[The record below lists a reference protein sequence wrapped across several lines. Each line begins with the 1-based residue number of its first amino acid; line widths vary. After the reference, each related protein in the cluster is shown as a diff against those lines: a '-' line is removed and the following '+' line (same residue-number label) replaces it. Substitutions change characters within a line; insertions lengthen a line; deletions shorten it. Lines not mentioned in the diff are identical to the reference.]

1 MFPVGIAYGTK
12 PDIRFKISAYS
23 KPDIFFVDI
32 PALPHTD
39 VPKLLHRALLVIV
52 CLEYDVT
59 VSNPYPF
66 LNCARIL
73 ILLTLYSK
81 FRHSD
86 AMTEKK
92 SYGESIQFNTSAFM
106 LFFRSLLAA
115 RSSEVHQRAW
125 AHGSHLYKYS
135 RNNIYNVLSVVL

>member
-86 AMTEKK
+86 ARTEKK
-92 SYGESIQFNTSAFM
+92 ILMESQFSSTHLPLCFFFSFS
-106 LFFRSLLAA
+106 LGSSKFRSAPESLG
-115 RSSEVHQRAW
+115 AW
-125 AHGSHLYKYS
+125 
-135 RNNIYNVLSVVL
+135 